1 MASGFKRT
9 EGASTITQQLLK
21 NNVFDFMSES
31 SMAEKVERKLQEQYL
46 AVKLE
51 EVMTKDEIL
60 ESYLNTINL
69 GQNSLGVQ
77 AASNRY
83 FGKNVSEL
91 TLSEAAVLAAT
102 TKSPTAYNPI
112 SHPKDNADRRALVL
126 QNMLDQGYISQKKYE
141 EAIEDDV
148 YPGSGTITRSR
159 RPSARSIPILTTK

>member
-1 MASGFKRT
+1 MKGIASGFKKT

-31 SMAEKVERKLQEQYL
+31 TFLEKVERKLQEQYL

-77 AASNRY
+77 AAANRY

-91 TLSEAAVLAAT
+91 TVSEAAVLAAT
-102 TKSPTAYNPI
+102 TKSPSAYNPL
-112 SHPKDNADRRALVL
+112 SDGA
-126 QNMLDQGYISQKKYE
+126 
-141 EAIEDDV
+141 
-148 YPGSGTITRSR
+148 GS
-159 RPSARSIPILTTK
+159 K